1 MPMPPTP
8 RIVDVVFEERHSR
21 GDVRLVLGIAAALV
35 FHLLLWVWAISR
47 GPSLETWSAE
57 LAVRIHQELDRQ
69 DVIEVAKPTPPPP
82 PPPPAPPVEPAKA
95 PRARF
100 ARARPPPPAK
110 AGTILAQAPRSESPV
125 DMTGDTFVTGTSQ
138 AYVGGTT
145 SSSGTNEVAVHTT
158 ETDPKA
164 PPTKD
169 LSQPVSL
176 DEQQWQCAWPPE
188 ADSAEIDRYAVVIRV
203 TVKPDGSVSRVDTL
217 SDPGFGFA
225 AAARACAL
233 RTRFQP
239 ARDKNG
245 ERVAAVSPPIRV
257 RFTR

>member
-1 MPMPPTP
+1 MPSRA
-8 RIVDVVFEERHSR
+8 RIVDVVFEERHAR
-21 GDVRLVLGIAAALV
+21 RNARLALGVAVALA
-35 FHLLLWVWAISR
+35 FHALLWLFALSR

-82 PPPPAPPVEPAKA
+82 PPPAAAPVEPVKT
-95 PRARF
+95 PKVRV
-100 ARARPPPPAK
+100 ARARPPPPAR
-110 AGTILAQAPRSESPV
+110 AGSILAQAPRSEGPV
-125 DMTGDTFVTGTSQ
+125 DLTGDTFVTGTSQ
-138 AYVGGTT
+138 AYVGGVT

-169 LSQPVSL
+169 FSQPVSL

-188 ADSAEIDRYAVVIRV
+188 ADSAEIDRQAVVIRV
-203 TVKPDGSVSRVDTL
+203 TVKADGSAAKVDTL

-245 ERVAAVSPPIRV
+245 TRIAAVSPPIRV

>member
-1 MPMPPTP
+1 MPSES
-8 RIVDVVFEERHSR
+8 RIVDVVFEERRSR
-21 GDVRLVLGIAAALV
+21 GDLRLALCIAAAVVL
-35 FHLLLWVWAISR
+35 HLLLWAWALSR

-57 LAVRIHQELDRQ
+57 LAVRIHQELERQ

-82 PPPPAPPVEPAKA
+82 TPPPAQPPPEPPKTA
-95 PRARF
+95 RARF
-100 ARARPPPPAK
+100 ARARPPPPAR
-110 AGTILAQAPRSESPV
+110 AGNILAQAPRSEGPV
-125 DMTGDTFVTGTSQ
+125 DLTGDTFVTGTSQ

-158 ETDPKA
+158 ATDPQA

-176 DEQQWQCAWPPE
+176 DEQHWQCAWPPE
-188 ADSAEIDRYAVVIRV
+188 ADSAEIDRQNVVIRV
-203 TVKPDGSVSRVDTL
+203 TVKPDGSVARVDTL

-225 AAARACAL
+225 TAARACAL
-233 RTRFQP
+233 RTKFTP

-245 ERVAAVSPPIRV
+245 ERIAAVSPPIRV